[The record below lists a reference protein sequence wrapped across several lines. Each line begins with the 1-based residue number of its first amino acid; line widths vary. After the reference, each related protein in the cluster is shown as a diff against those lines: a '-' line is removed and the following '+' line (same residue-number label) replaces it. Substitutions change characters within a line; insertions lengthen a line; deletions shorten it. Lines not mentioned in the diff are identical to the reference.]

1 MINCDLTE
9 NYKLKICNLWYS
21 VIMLILFYLF
31 ILGLF
36 LGSFF
41 NVLSDRLPQE
51 QSILGRSHCDFC
63 KKNLTVLDLI
73 PVYSFLSLKGRCR
86 YCHKKLS
93 YFYPLVEI
101 LTGCLFVIAWITTPI
116 VIPTA
121 VNLLAARI
129 ITIGLFSVLLTIFMA
144 DVKYHLIPDS
154 LQFVFLVLAL
164 CYHLVQAAS
173 WLMLGSFIVSGILV
187 MLPILILYLITRGRG
202 MGFGDV
208 KLAFVI
214 GFLLGTIPGWIALYI
229 GFIAGSVVG
238 VALLITKKKKLKSQI
253 AFGPFLI
260 IGIVLSVFYQTEII
274 RVWQSFFIY

>member
-1 MINCDLTE
+1 LTE

>member
-1 MINCDLTE
+1 MTE

-238 VALLITKKKKLKSQI
+238 VALLITKKKKLQSQI
-253 AFGPFLI
+253 AFCPFLI

>member
-1 MINCDLTE
+1 MTE

>member
-1 MINCDLTE
+1 MIT
-9 NYKLKICNLWYS
+9 
-21 VIMLILFYLF
+21 F
-31 ILGLF
+31 
-36 LGSFF
+36 
-41 NVLSDRLPQE
+41 
-51 QSILGRSHCDFC
+51 
-63 KKNLTVLDLI
+63 
-73 PVYSFLSLKGRCR
+73 
-86 YCHKKLS
+86 
-93 YFYPLVEI
+93 
-101 LTGCLFVIAWITTPI
+101 
-116 VIPTA
+116 
-121 VNLLAARI
+121 
-129 ITIGLFSVLLTIFMA
+129 GLFSVFLTIFVA